1 MIHQHYPQKIFY
13 KINLIKLMR
22 KLLNHFKKGKNKL
35 FKFFNCNYKIRKY
48 EKNIQFAWGKAFQ
61 SI

>member
-48 EKNIQFAWGKAFQ
+48 EKNI
-61 SI
+61 